1 MLRVDCEACAECGHE
16 DPKEIHP
23 GSPKDH
29 NSQPQRVPCSAPLRP
44 PSFPVHSGQPARD
57 GHAQPSLGQLVT
69 GSLVRSVKHVADGNC
84 TDPWSHAQDGNCLGP
99 LKQIRTGNV
108 LCPAKRMA
116 DGNCADN
123 QSHSEDGNCVY
134 PGNHAESGNCAD
146 LWNHAKDGNC
156 VYPGNHAEDGTCAD
170 LWSHSEDGNCVYPGN
185 HAESGNCADPWSHT
199 EDRNCVGPLKQ
210 VKARNLVDAVSLL
223 GTGDLVDVGSFV
235 GTTVNMDPESQ
246 IYAGNCMNTG
256 SQTDLAGMKI
266 NAMESVSDDLV
277 KTEPCIATQNQTDQ
291 ENVAKTGTEIG
302 TGKSVDAMAQTD
314 SMSIMGHTRQSSQRS
329 TGKTRDISSQKTAGS
344 QLDDGSFLKKGNQG
358 ALGHVLIKGTPV
370 TMKDIGSP
378 TNTKNEVN
386 NKNCVNTH
394 PSQSEMWLGTPL
406 IQSAFPP
413 LPSVELL
420 DQFDRFTAPAHRFVS
435 PITRI
440 ISPRFISSPHRVTI
454 PTHQAHNAPTT
465 APADRFSCTRSP
477 GGNIRLL
484 FSPPKCCPPQ
494 FCQPVAPSPAVCG
507 GPGHHFVFPP
517 DAAPPGCERD
527 GMPTALCGHA
537 VGDILL
543 PHSSTPPSLAES
555 PVWPFN
561 GSFVRVFSP
570 QPSTPQDLH
579 ALSESAVSPFDGC
592 SCRSDHPNHSTAQQ
606 LAESQRSSLDGCFLG
621 FPSPHPSTPQSLN
634 KPAEPPFDGHFVRFQ
649 FPFHCTQQKRFD
661 ETFAPIPLE
670 EQKVG
675 HLDNLHLH
683 QRPHQRPL
691 RQGLQEQ
698 QFEQQRQLS
707 SQQLSTKQQLEQSFL
722 FESVQLSQLVSE
734 EICTQGE
741 SGIPYQQCDQS
752 QQSLP
757 PCQQSHQQQG
767 QSQQSVLGPFG
778 YCQQKPGNT
787 CQVGGITEEPQRPP
801 QPLLNAPEWSASLSS
816 WPPHDPSPRFFA
828 ENQLPQ
834 HLANDTSKQS
844 SHPSHSEG
852 HPKLSLQQSQGS
864 QDQMHNPSMP
874 TSWPVLQSEDHLK
887 QLLRSSQQCPQ
898 LGYLWSAELS
908 KHLRKFR
915 RLHHTQEVPA
925 ELCDQFVEES
935 QQPTPPGRHGDAID
949 GSTGDWHHDEMK
961 AQRSPT
967 ADAAG
972 EEDGEHTLKGM
983 ASSSSHYSKDI
994 PRCSFL
1000 NVQKKTMMYSH
1011 FFHHHEKV
1019 HGFATYKEM
1028 VEHKNTC
1035 VRRWLENVSLYYPHP
1050 LGDFLP

>member
-1 MLRVDCEACAECGHE
+1 MLRVDCEACAECSHE
-16 DPKEIHP
+16 DAKEIHP
-23 GSPKDH
+23 ECPKDH

-69 GSLVRSVKHVADGNC
+69 GSLVHSVKHVADGNC

-99 LKQIRTGNV
+99 LKRTRTGNV
-108 LCPAKRMA
+108 LCPAKHIA
-116 DGNCADN
+116 DGNCADHR
-123 QSHSEDGNCVY
+123 SHSEDGNCVY

-146 LWNHAKDGNC
+146 PW
-156 VYPGNHAEDGTCAD
+156 NHAEDGTCAG

-199 EDRNCVGPLKQ
+199 EDRNGVGPLKQ
-210 VKARNLVDAVSLL
+210 VKARNLVDAVNLL
-223 GTGDLVDVGSFV
+223 GTGDLVDGGSFV
-235 GTTVNMDPESQ
+235 GMAINTDPENQ

-302 TGKSVDAMAQTD
+302 TGRSVDAMAQRD
-314 SMSIMGHTRQSSQRS
+314 SMSIMDHTRQSSQITR
-329 TGKTRDISSQKTAGS
+329 KTRDHISSQKTAGR

-358 ALGHVLIKGTPV
+358 ALGRVLIKGIPV
-370 TMKDIGSP
+370 NMKDIGSP
-378 TNTKNEVN
+378 TNTKNED
-386 NKNCVNTH
+386 NKNCMNTH
-394 PSQSEMWLGTPL
+394 PSHSEMWLGTPL

-454 PTHQAHNAPTT
+454 PTHQAHNVPTT

-477 GGNIRLL
+477 GGNIPIL
-484 FSPPKCCPPQ
+484 FPPPRCCPLQ
-494 FCQPVAPSPAVCG
+494 FCQPVTPSPAVCG
-507 GPGHHFVFPP
+507 GPGHHSVSPP

-527 GMPTALCGHA
+527 GMPTALSRLA
-537 VGDILL
+537 VGDIFS

-579 ALSESAVSPFDGC
+579 TLSESAVSPFDGC
-592 SCRSDHPNHSTAQQ
+592 GCRSDHLNPSTAQQ
-606 LAESQRSSLDGCFLG
+606 LAESQRSSIDGCFLG

-634 KPAEPPFDGHFVRFQ
+634 KPAEPPFDGHFVHFQ
-649 FPFHCTQQKRFD
+649 FPFHYTQQKRFD
-661 ETFAPIPLE
+661 ETFAPILLE

-675 HLDNLHLH
+675 QLDNLHLH
-683 QRPHQRPL
+683 QGPHQRPL
-691 RQGLQEQ
+691 GQGLQEQ
-698 QFEQQRQLS
+698 HFEQQRQLS
-707 SQQLSTKQQLEQSFL
+707 SQQLSTEQQLEQSFL

-757 PCQQSHQQQG
+757 PCQQSHQQHG

-778 YCQQKPGNT
+778 YCQHHRR
-787 CQVGGITEEPQRPP
+787 GITEEPQRPP
-801 QPLLNAPEWSASLSS
+801 QPLSNPPVWSASLSS
-816 WPPHDPSPRFFA
+816 CPPHDPSQQFFT
-828 ENQLPQ
+828 EKQLHQ

-844 SHPSHSEG
+844 SHPSHLKG
-852 HPKLSLQQSQGS
+852 HPKLSLQQSWGS

-874 TSWPVLQSEDHLK
+874 TSWPVLQSEDHSK

-915 RLHHTQEVPA
+915 RLHHTQ
-925 ELCDQFVEES
+925 FVEES

-949 GSTGDWHHDEMK
+949 GSTGDRHHDEMK

-967 ADAAG
+967 GEAVG

-983 ASSSSHYSKDI
+983 ASSSLRYSKDI
-994 PRCSFL
+994 PRFSFL
-1000 NVQKKTMMYSH
+1000 SEQKKTMMYSH